1 MPRQTDLLDEFGE
14 KPSTRSGPPYSII
27 YADPPWKYRDEANA
41 GERGAVYKYEVMSF
55 DEIKDLPVGDIADE
69 NCALFLWVTAPLLP
83 ECLPVVGAWGFEY
96 KTVAFTWVKY
106 NSETKKFAFGGGAYT
121 RANPEFCV
129 LGLRGKLARKDN
141 AVRSEV
147 LDRRREHSTKPDIV
161 RSRIVRLFGDL
172 PRIELFA
179 RKRVEG
185 WDGCGDD
192 LEYAEVK
199 LVDKR
204 RFVWTRVRR

>member
-1 MPRQTDLLDEFGE
+1 MFRQTGLLDGFGE
-14 KPSTRSGPPYSII
+14 GASTRSGPPYSII
-27 YADPPWKYRDEANA
+27 YADPPWRYRDEANA

-55 DEIKDLPVGDIADE
+55 DEIKALPVGDIADE

-106 NSETKKFAFGGGAYT
+106 NSETRKFAFGGGAYT

-129 LGLRGKLARKDN
+129 LGLRGRLARKDKS
-141 AVRSEV
+141 VRSEV
-147 LDRRREHSTKPDIV
+147 LDRRREHSRKPDIV

-179 RKRVEG
+179 RKRVGG
-185 WDGCGDD
+185 WHGWGKQ
-192 LEYAEVK
+192 LEYNNVE
-199 LVDKR
+199 LVNNQ
-204 RFVWTRVRR
+204 FVWPGKP